1 MSVAA
6 AARDKL
12 RGELEE
18 IPVIKDTLLA
28 EFDQETATTRK
39 LIERVPHDRL
49 AWKPHEKSMSL
60 GGLAL
65 HLANLPTW
73 AATIFEQTSYDLATA
88 PPNLPEPSSAADIAQ
103 HFARTVGAARIA
115 LDKPDA
121 AFVEHW
127 TLKRGGQEIFTMPR
141 IAAFRSFV
149 MSHLIHHR
157 GQLSV
162 YLRLNDV
169 PVPSIYG
176 PSADES
182 F

>member
-1 MSVAA
+1 M
-6 AARDKL
+6 
-12 RGELEE
+12 
-18 IPVIKDTLLA
+18 IKDTLLA
-28 EFDQETATTRK
+28 EFNQETATTRR
-39 LIERVPHDRL
+39 LIDRVPQDRL
-49 AWKPHEKSMSL
+49 PWKPHEKSMSL

-73 AATIFEQTSYDLATA
+73 ADTIFEHTSFDLAAA
-88 PPNLPEPSSAADIAQ
+88 PPNLAEPTFAAEIVQ
-103 HFARTVGAARIA
+103 HFDRSLAAARIA
-115 LDKPDA
+115 LDKPDV

-169 PVPSIYG
+169 AVPAIYG
-176 PSADES
+176 PSADEA